1 MNKLIKILESIGIA
15 IVILLR
21 ISAFI
26 GLISII
32 ILPFAAIL
40 WVGIN
45 MLANIIGEWIVLAIA
60 LGVVIAYFAIGIYRN
75 IWWEMIYIKDKCL
88 EEHCRINKF
97 SEDEMNDEEPL
108 SITEDSLEYNS
119 FKLSWETRRFIDVV
133 SNELVEKR
141 DIIKSKINYIMNKI
155 RKGKD

>member
-15 IVILLR
+15 IVILLM

-40 WVGIN
+40 LVGIN

-75 IWWEMIYIKDKCL
+75 I
-88 EEHCRINKF
+88 
-97 SEDEMNDEEPL
+97 
-108 SITEDSLEYNS
+108 
-119 FKLSWETRRFIDVV
+119 
-133 SNELVEKR
+133 
-141 DIIKSKINYIMNKI
+141 
-155 RKGKD
+155 